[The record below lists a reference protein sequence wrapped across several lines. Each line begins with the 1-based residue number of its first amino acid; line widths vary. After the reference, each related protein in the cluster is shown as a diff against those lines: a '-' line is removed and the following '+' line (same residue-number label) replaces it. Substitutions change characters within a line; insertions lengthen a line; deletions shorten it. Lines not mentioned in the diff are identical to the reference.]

1 MHNKTPA
8 ERAARVPT
16 IHIISDSI
24 GETAQVVARAAAA
37 QFGVTSPHLEIF
49 SKVKSFEEVRGY
61 LLEHARHH
69 EEVLGDDR
77 MLVMYTLVNADI
89 REPLQGFLAEH
100 PNIVAVDV
108 LTAAV
113 AAVSEMSG
121 MEPVGKPGMLRV
133 VDHNYFKRI
142 GALEFTIAHDDGQN
156 PEDLT

>member
-113 AAVSEMSG
+113 AAVS
-121 MEPVGKPGMLRV
+121 
-133 VDHNYFKRI
+133 
-142 GALEFTIAHDDGQN
+142 
-156 PEDLT
+156 

>member
-89 REPLQGFLAEH
+89 RAFWPSIPISWPWTCSRPLS
-100 PNIVAVDV
+100 PP
-108 LTAAV
+108 
-113 AAVSEMSG
+113 S
-121 MEPVGKPGMLRV
+121 PR
-133 VDHNYFKRI
+133 
-142 GALEFTIAHDDGQN
+142 
-156 PEDLT
+156 